1 MLAGKSRLIA
11 YIYSM
16 KKVLLCLCSLAT
28 YTVTLAQL
36 DPRLK
41 SLDTLAERVLKDWH
55 GAGFAVAVVEKDKV
69 IYAKG
74 FGYRDLEK
82 KLPVTPNTQFAIG
95 SCSKSFTSA
104 LVGLLDQE
112 GKLDIDKPV
121 REYLPSLKFY
131 DDKMNDQVTLRDMMC
146 HRTGLSRYDLS
157 WFMFNTASKDSLI
170 RRIQYHE
177 PSAPI
182 RTKWQY
188 NNWMFLA
195 QGVVAEKLT
204 GKSWEDNI
212 EERFF
217 RELEMKNSNL
227 TIDGLKQNAEP
238 AIGYMVEDDRP
249 KKMDYYNI
257 NAMAP
262 AGSINSTV
270 MDMSNWLITWING
283 GKFKGKE
290 VLPSGYVTQAIS
302 SQMFMGG
309 GVPAGSVPDVHSV
322 SYGFGWM
329 LTSYRGHYE
338 VEHGGNINGFSASTS
353 FYPSDSIG
361 IVILTNQNGSSIP
374 AIIRY
379 EIADKLFGLKDV
391 AWNKYYLDKAK
402 KIPPPK
408 DTAAKE
414 AVKGAEVSR
423 PVQDFTG
430 YYDNKGYGKFEIVE
444 KDDSLFVQLPDG
456 NSWYLLHYCY
466 DIYDAVLVDKEKGV
480 NAENKYPWRFTFRT
494 DEQGNIST
502 VSIPMESPV
511 KPTIFTRTEK
521 SLALNADDLK
531 KYEGEYTLGGL
542 AAKVYRKGGTELFL
556 FVQGQP
562 EYTLIPSGKDKFSL
576 KGVPGFSVRF
586 TVDDQGET
594 TEAVFLQPN
603 GTFKVP
609 KKK

>member
-11 YIYSM
+11 YIYGM
-16 KKVLLCLCSLAT
+16 KKILLCLCSLALCK
-28 YTVTLAQL
+28 VTSAQQ

-41 SLDTLAERVLKDWH
+41 SLDTLAETVLKDWH
-55 GAGFAVAVVEKDKV
+55 GAGFAVAVVEKGKV

-74 FGYRDLEK
+74 FGFRDVEK

-95 SCSKSFTSA
+95 SCTKAFTSA

-121 REYLPSLKFY
+121 RDYLPSLKFY
-131 DDKMNDQVTLRDMMC
+131 NDKMNDQITLRDMMC

-157 WFMFNTASKDSLI
+157 WFMFNTASRDSLI
-170 RRIQYHE
+170 QRIQYHE
-177 PSAPI
+177 PNEPV

-212 EERFF
+212 AERFF
-217 RELEMKNSNL
+217 HKLDMKNSNL
-227 TIDGLKQNAEP
+227 TIDGLKQNIEP
-238 AIGYMVEDDRP
+238 AIGYGVEDDRP

-257 NAMAP
+257 NGMGP
-262 AGSINSTV
+262 AGSINSSV
-270 MDMSNWLITWING
+270 MDMSNWVIAWING

-290 VLPSGYVTQAIS
+290 IMPAGYVTEAIS
-302 SQMFMGG
+302 SQMSMGG
-309 GVPAGSVPDVHSV
+309 GAPRKSVPDVHSNA
-322 SYGFGWM
+322 YGFGWM

-338 VEHGGNINGFSASTS
+338 VEHGGNINGFSASAS
-353 FYPSDSIG
+353 FYPTDSIG
-361 IVILTNQNGSSIP
+361 IVILTNQNGSTIP
-374 AIIRY
+374 TIIRY
-379 EIADKLFGLKDV
+379 EIADKLLGLKDV

-402 KIPPPK
+402 QPPQPK

-414 AVKGAEVSR
+414 AVKGADISR
-423 PVQDFTG
+423 PAQDFTG
-430 YYDNKGYGKFEIVE
+430 FYDNKGYGKFEITE
-444 KDDSLFVQLPDG
+444 KNDSLFVQLPDG

-466 DIYDAVLVDKEKGV
+466 DIYDPILVDKEKGI
-480 NAENKYPWRFTFRT
+480 NKDNKFPWRFTFRT

-502 VSIPMESPV
+502 VSIPVESPV
-511 KPTIFTRTEK
+511 KPIIFTRTEK

-531 KYEGEYTLGGL
+531 KYEGEYTLGPVTS
-542 AAKVYRKGGTELFL
+542 KVYRKGGVELFL

-562 EYTLIPSGKDKFSL
+562 EYTLVPTGKDKFSL
-576 KGVPGFSVRF
+576 KGIPGFSVRF
-586 TVDDQGET
+586 TVNDQGEA

-603 GTFKVP
+603 GTFKATR
-609 KKK
+609 KK

>member
-1 MLAGKSRLIA
+1 
-11 YIYSM
+11 M
-16 KKVLLCLCSLAT
+16 KKVLLCLCSLALGK
-28 YTVTLAQL
+28 VTLAQQ

-41 SLDTLAERVLKDWH
+41 SLDTLAETVLKNWH

-95 SCSKSFTSA
+95 SCTKSFTSA
-104 LVGLLDQE
+104 LVGLLAKE

-121 REYLPSLKFY
+121 RDYLPSLKFY
-131 DDKMNDQVTLRDMMC
+131 DDKMNDQITLRDMMC
-146 HRTGLSRYDLS
+146 HRTGLSRYDFS
-157 WFMFNTASKDSLI
+157 WFIFNSASKDSLLE
-170 RRIQYHE
+170 RIQYHE

-217 RELEMKNSNL
+217 RKLDMKNSNL

-238 AIGYMVEDDRP
+238 AIGYTVEDDRP

-257 NAMAP
+257 NGMGP

-270 MDMSNWLITWING
+270 LDMSNWVITWING
-283 GKFKGKE
+283 GRFKGKE
-290 VLPSGYVTQAIS
+290 IMPASYVGGAMRTQMS
-302 SQMFMGG
+302 MEG
-309 GVPAGSVPDVHSV
+309 GVPNKAIPDVHSV
-322 SYGFGWM
+322 SYGLGWM
-329 LTSYRGHYE
+329 LSSYRGHYL
-338 VEHGGNINGFSASTS
+338 VEHGGNINGFSASTA
-353 FYPSDSIG
+353 FFPTDSIG
-361 IVILTNQNGSSIP
+361 IIILTNQNGSMITN
-374 AIIRY
+374 IIRS
-379 EIADKLFGLKDV
+379 EIADKLFGLKDI
-391 AWNKYYLDKAK
+391 AWNKYYLDKEK
-402 KIPPPK
+402 QIPKPK

-414 AVKGAEVSR
+414 VVKGAEISR
-423 PVQDFTG
+423 PAQDFTG

-444 KDDSLFVQLPDG
+444 KGDSLFVQLPDG

-466 DIYDAVLVDKEKGV
+466 DIYDPVLVDKEKGV

-502 VSIPMESPV
+502 VSIPLESPV
-511 KPTIFTRTEK
+511 KPTIFTRVEK
-521 SLALNADDLK
+521 ALALNADALK
-531 KYEGEYTLGGL
+531 KYEGEYALGPMT
-542 AAKVYRKGGTELFL
+542 AKIYRKGGAELFL

-562 EYTLIPSGKDKFSL
+562 EYTLVPTGKDKFSL
-576 KGVPGFSVRF
+576 KGLTGFSVRF
-586 TVDDQGET
+586 TVNDQGES

-603 GTFKVP
+603 GTFKATR
-609 KKK
+609 KK